1 MIDSFINS
9 LGQQTP
15 TFDPFAG
22 MREVLV
28 GFAVWVIIILVIIVA
43 VQVVSAIIRFRA
55 QQATISM
62 QKDVKAIREMLEKQ
76 QSPAEVTQVSP
87 VAENQN

>member
-1 MIDSFINS
+1 MIDSFIDS

-28 GFAVWVIIILVIIVA
+28 GFAIWAIIILVIIVA
-43 VQVVSAIIRFRA
+43 VQVTSAIIRFRA
-55 QQATISM
+55 QQATIAM
-62 QKDVKAIREMLEKQ
+62 QKDIKAIREMLEKQ
-76 QSPAEVTQVSP
+76 QKPAEVNQAGS
-87 VAENQN
+87 VAENQS